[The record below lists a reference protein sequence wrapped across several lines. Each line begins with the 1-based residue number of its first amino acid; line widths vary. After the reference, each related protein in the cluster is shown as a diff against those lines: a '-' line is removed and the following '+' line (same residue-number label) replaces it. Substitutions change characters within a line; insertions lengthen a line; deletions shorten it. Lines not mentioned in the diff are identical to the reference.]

1 MSRFWLVELEEDLAA
16 LYTTRTGVWCG
27 VKSVNGVKSVTDVE
41 VISRG
46 TLDALLL
53 PQEQTWDA
61 VRKRITRRA
70 KDQR

>member
-1 MSRFWLVELEEDLAA
+1 MSRFWLVELEEDLTAHH
-16 LYTTRTGVWCG
+16 TTRTGVWCG
-27 VKSVNGVKSVTDVE
+27 VKSVNGVKAVTDVE

-53 PQEQTWDA
+53 PQEQTWES

-70 KDQR
+70 KEEV